1 MLAFLPHVE
10 TSCLLFCISHCNMQK
25 GLKTLS
31 KSLVKNASLSTRTFE
46 LPHSLVTAKFSPS
59 KTKMSWAFNAVFSAT
74 S

>member
-1 MLAFLPHVE
+1 
-10 TSCLLFCISHCNMQK
+10 MQK

-46 LPHSLVTAKFSPS
+46 LPRSLVTAKFSPS